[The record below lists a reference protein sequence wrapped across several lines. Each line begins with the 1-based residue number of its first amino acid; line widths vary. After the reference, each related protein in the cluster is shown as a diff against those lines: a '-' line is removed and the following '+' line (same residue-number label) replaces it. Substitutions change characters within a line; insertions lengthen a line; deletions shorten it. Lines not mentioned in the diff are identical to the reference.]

1 MQESEVEKDL
11 GIMVS
16 SDGKHGKQVEAA
28 VSKANSA
35 LGRMRKTFKFF
46 NIELFKQLY
55 PAFVRTHLEFASA
68 VWNSMTR
75 SEINK
80 VEGIQKRAT
89 KMVIELRGLEYE
101 DRLRELGITDL
112 ETRRKRG
119 DLLQIYKIKKG
130 FELVDLDIRENE
142 GVSEGISRRHNSQI
156 TREKQGGTMRDKFLL
171 NRTATTW
178 NFLPSEIAET
188 DTVNQFKAKIDRH
201 MKSETWR
208 RSVYRI

>member
-1 MQESEVEKDL
+1 MGSIVNK
-11 GIMVS
+11 
-16 SDGKHGKQVEAA
+16 
-28 VSKANSA
+28 
-35 LGRMRKTFKFF
+35 
-46 NIELFKQLY
+46 LY

-68 VWNSMTR
+68 VRNFMTK

-101 DRLRELGITDL
+101 EKLRELGLTDL

-119 DLLQIYKIKKG
+119 NLLQIFKIKKG
-130 FELVDLDIRENE
+130 FEKR
-142 GVSEGISRRHNSQI
+142 VSEGTSRRHNSQI
-156 TREKQGGTMRDKFLL
+156 TRDKQGGKMRDKFLL

-178 NFLPSEIAET
+178 NLLPSEIAGT